1 MLGHGH
7 GIKMIIGACTIT
19 LQLYGIH
26 SLKEKRSIVK
36 SLLARMRNEFN
47 IAAAE
52 VDRQDSHGQAVI
64 GIACVSGSHDYARGQ
79 IDAVLRW
86 IEQERPDVPVIDYE
100 IELL

>member
-1 MLGHGH
+1 M
-7 GIKMIIGACTIT
+7 T

-64 GIACVSGSHDYARGQ
+64 GIACVSSSHDYARGQ

-86 IEQERPDVPVIDYE
+86 IERERPDVPVIDYE